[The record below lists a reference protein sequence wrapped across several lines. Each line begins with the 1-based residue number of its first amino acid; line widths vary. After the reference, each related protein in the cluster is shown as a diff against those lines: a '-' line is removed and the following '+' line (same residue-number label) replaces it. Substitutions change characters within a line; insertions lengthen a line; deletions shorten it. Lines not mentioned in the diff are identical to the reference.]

1 MSRRSIVVLLALVF
15 LASGGALHLR
25 AQTGAAPSP
34 SNASASFIGSESCAT
49 CHQQES
55 RAWKDSQHAEAM
67 QHARGAAVLGDFG
80 GARFIKDGITTTFFR
95 KDGKF
100 LVDTQGPDGKAGEFE
115 VKFTFGLTPLQQYL
129 IEMPGGRLQAFG
141 IAWDTRPKSAG
152 GQRWFDLYPGEKLV
166 AGDPLHWTGIQ
177 QTANFMCVD
186 CHVTNLQKGFDDK
199 AGVYN
204 STWSELGVGCEACH
218 GPGSSHRSWAQA
230 GAPRADTS
238 RGLVARFPV
247 RSGIAWGT
255 DPAARPRVP
264 PPGPGENAA
273 VETCARCHAR
283 RSQLTDQVHAGQ
295 PFADGFRASLLD
307 RGLYRPDGQMQDEV
321 FNHGSFL
328 QSRMFAKGVTCTD
341 CHDPHTQ
348 KLRAEGNAVCGQ
360 CHESAK
366 FDAKAHHFH
375 EPDSKAGQCTTCH
388 MPVVTYMVVDPRH
401 DHSFRVPRPDLS
413 ASLGTPDVCATCH
426 SDKPVGWASEQLRTR
441 LGHAP
446 SGFQTFGE
454 AFHAADRG
462 APEAGGLLARII
474 AEPTQP
480 PIVRASAIARGIAT
494 GRPLGSVELQT
505 ALADPDPLV
514 RAAAV
519 EAAGVGD
526 VNQVSS
532 LLVPLLRDPV
542 RQVRIETARALVGPG
557 EMRLGDTD
565 RAAFRKALEEYVAVQ
580 RYNADRG
587 EAHMNLALLE
597 IRRGNGLL
605 ADDHLVRAIVID
617 PTFVPA
623 YVQLADLYRG
633 RRDEEKA
640 QAILRQGLE
649 RNPDAAL
656 LHHALGLSLI
666 RQQQREAALAEL
678 RRASELEPQNARYGY
693 VYAASLDQ
701 AGRRPEAVKV
711 LDAVLAS
718 HPYDADTLTAQAVWA
733 MQRGES
739 QTALGYL
746 MTLRAVRPDDR
757 AIQQEINRLQRS
769 PSRR

>member
-1 MSRRSIVVLLALVF
+1 MLLLALV
-15 LASGGALHLR
+15 LLGSVGALHLQ
-25 AQTGAAPSP
+25 AQTGAAPAP
-34 SNASASFIGSESCAT
+34 SNLTAAFIGSDSCAA
-49 CHQQES
+49 CHQQETK
-55 RAWKDSQHAEAM
+55 AWKGSQHAEAM
-67 QHARGAAVLGDFG
+67 QHASGTAVLGDFG
-80 GARFIKDGITTTFFR
+80 GATFVKDGVTTTFSR
-95 KDGKF
+95 GEGKF
-100 LVDTQGPDGKAGEFE
+100 FVDTQGPDGKPGKFE

-129 IEMPGGRLQAFG
+129 VEMPGGRLQAFG

-152 GQRWFDLYPGEKLV
+152 GQRWFDLYPEEKL
-166 AGDPLHWTGIQ
+166 APGDPLHWTGIQ
-177 QTANFMCVD
+177 QTANYMCVD

-199 AGVYN
+199 ANVYN

-230 GAPRADTS
+230 GASRSDAS
-238 RGLVARFPV
+238 RGFAAHFPS
-247 RSGIAWGT
+247 RTGIAWGT

-264 PPGPGENAA
+264 PPAAGEIAV

-283 RSQLTDQVHAGQ
+283 RSQLTDQIHAGQ
-295 PFADGFRASLLD
+295 PLADGFRASLLE
-307 RGLYRPDGQMQDEV
+307 RGLYQADGQMRDEV

-328 QSRMFAKGVTCTD
+328 QSRMFSKGVTCTD

-348 KLRAEGNAVCGQ
+348 KLRADGNAVCGQ
-360 CHESAK
+360 CHEPAK
-366 FDAKAHHFH
+366 YEAKAHHFH
-375 EPDSKAGQCTTCH
+375 EPDSKAGQCVTCH
-388 MPVVTYMVVDPRH
+388 MPVVSYMIVDPRH

-426 SDKPVGWASEQLRTR
+426 TDKPAGWAAEQLRSR
-441 LGHAP
+441 LGHMP

-462 APEAGGLLARII
+462 APGAGVLLAKII
-474 AEPTQP
+474 DEPAQP
-480 PIVRASAIARGIAT
+480 PIVRASAIARGTAI
-494 GRPLGSVELQT
+494 GRPLSAAELQT
-505 ALADPDPLV
+505 ALADPDPSV
-514 RAAAV
+514 RAAAI
-519 EAAGVGD
+519 EAAGAGD
-526 VNQVSS
+526 IAQVSS
-532 LLVPLLRDPV
+532 LLAPLLRDPSL
-542 RQVRIETARALVGPG
+542 QVRIEAARALAGPG
-557 EMRLGDTD
+557 EMRLSDVD
-565 RAAFRKALEEYVAVQ
+565 RAAFGKALAEYIGVQ

-605 ADDHLVRAIVID
+605 ADDHLVRAIAID

-633 RRDEEKA
+633 RRDEGKA
-640 QAILRQGLE
+640 RAILQQGLD
-649 RNPDAAL
+649 RNPNAAL
-656 LHHALGLSLI
+656 LHYALGLSLT
-666 RQQQREAALAEL
+666 RQQQREAALAEFH
-678 RRASELEPQNARYGY
+678 RASELEPDSARYGY
-693 VYAASLDQ
+693 VYAVSLDQ

-718 HPYDADTLTAQAVWA
+718 HPYDPDTLTAQAIWA

-746 MTLRAVRPDDR
+746 MTLRAVHPDDR
-757 AIQQEINRLQRS
+757 AVEQEINRLQRS